1 MGDAGEPERPIRHM
15 GGWRQ
20 PEPKVAIALVEAG
33 HPILAFLLAVSWVLT
48 GSLATVASVVAWLVL
63 R

>member
-1 MGDAGEPERPIRHM
+1 M

-33 HPILAFLLAVSWVLT
+33 HPILAFLLAVSWVLAS
-48 GSLATVASVVAWLVL
+48 SLATVASVVAWLVL